1 MLDDLTKEIKAQLY
15 ERVKSPLFGA
25 FALSWVGWNYRAI
38 LAVLSKMSFPETAAY
53 LDKLYPSNF
62 DWLWHC
68 FGGPLV
74 TATLFLLIYPWP
86 ARAMYWYWAT
96 QHKKLKKVQQD
107 IEDETPLTQEE
118 ATVLRK
124 TSLEQVATLE
134 AKILEQRQL
143 NNELNERLREAA
155 AEHSRI
161 VGERDQFSEAA
172 KKAQEELAQH
182 LAEVLHDA
190 ASLNPAKALEAA
202 ARVQEASSRALEE
215 KIAASSSPFPNQP
228 VGHPL
233 PKSATELAKAF
244 EQGAKVKSIS
254 DADKAFGVLCKLDGA
269 MTNEVATVLGWDV
282 SETHQV
288 LLGLVGDGRAIRSGE
303 AWRLSEKGKLAKT
316 EFPWL

>member
-38 LAVLSKMSFPETAAY
+38 LAVLSKMTFPETLAY

-143 NNELNERLREAA
+143 SNELNERLREAA
-155 AEHSRI
+155 AEHIRL

-182 LAEVLHDA
+182 LAEVLHDPA
-190 ASLNPAKALEAA
+190 PLNQEEALRAV
-202 ARVQEASSRALEE
+202 ARAQEEM
-215 KIAASSSPFPNQP
+215 IAASSSPFPNQP

-233 PKSATELAKAF
+233 PKSAAELAKAF
-244 EQGAKVKSIS
+244 EQGSKVKSIS

-269 MTNEVATVLGWDV
+269 MTDEVATVLGWDV
-282 SETHQV
+282 SGTHQV

-303 AWRLSEKGKLAKT
+303 AWRLSEKGQLAKT
-316 EFPWL
+316 ARLWL

>member
-38 LAVLSKMSFPETAAY
+38 LAVLSKMSFQETLAY
-53 LDKLYPSNF
+53 FDKLYPSNF

-74 TATLFLLIYPWP
+74 TAVAFLIVYPYP
-86 ARAMYWYWAT
+86 ARWMYGYWAT

-118 ATVLRK
+118 AKALRK
-124 TSLEQVATLE
+124 TSLEQVAALE

-155 AEHSRI
+155 AERTKI

-182 LAEVLHDA
+182 LAEVLHDPVPLSSNHA
-190 ASLNPAKALEAA
+190 LETAMKAYKDSPEEFAKAMKK
-202 ARVQEASSRALEE
+202 ASPPFNGITWRGIQSPGPSGDVIGKAPFTANE
-215 KIAASSSPFPNQP
+215 KT
-228 VGHPL
+228 GG
-233 PKSATELAKAF
+233 K
-244 EQGAKVKSIS
+244 
-254 DADKAFGVLCKLDGA
+254 
-269 MTNEVATVLGWDV
+269 GWN
-282 SETHQV
+282 SN
-288 LLGLVGDGRAIRSGE
+288 
-303 AWRLSEKGKLAKT
+303 KN
-316 EFPWL
+316 